1 MVWSEGY
8 LGVNRSECFITG
20 VLPVDGWVRG
30 VEATK
35 GRVEYNRRERKR
47 EKKVDFIIYYKL

>member
-1 MVWSEGY
+1 MIWSEDY
-8 LGVNRSECFITG
+8 LGVNRSECFIIG
-20 VLPVDGWVRG
+20 ILSVDGWVRG